1 MATSVQIPIA
11 EYLERTYRP
20 DREYIDGEIVE
31 RNMGTWEHAR
41 IQMLLG
47 SWFFTHEASWS
58 VMVAVEW
65 RARVSPTRV
74 RIPDVTVVKSGPQPP
89 VLVESPVLI
98 IEVLSSDDTYS
109 DTERRAEDYQ
119 KMGVQTIWI
128 IDPETRTGRMC
139 IGANWTAAARLEVPG
154 TPIFV
159 DLPSLFA
166 GLDPKP

>member
-1 MATSVQIPIA
+1 MAASVQIPIA
-11 EYLERTYRP
+11 EYLQRTYRP

-41 IQMLLG
+41 VQAFLTG
-47 SWFFTHEASWS
+47 WFLSHESEWK

-65 RARVSPTRV
+65 RARVSTTRV
-74 RIPDVTVVKSGPQPP
+74 RIPDVTLVKTGPQ
-89 VLVESPVLI
+89 SPVLTDAPI
-98 IEVLSSDDTYS
+98 LIVEILSPDDSYS

-119 KMGVQTIWI
+119 KMGALTIWI

-139 IGANWTAAARLEVPG
+139 IGANWTAATRLEVPG
-154 TPIFV
+154 TPIFI
-159 DLPSLFA
+159 DLPNLFA